1 MYADISHFTAN
12 EYTIESV
19 NKCDCVKFAETRHV
33 ADIIEVNDAPHVN
46 YADNKTNKHL
56 GALPTAETAELNE
69 TPYTTASGKMHLIL
83 HPFVT
88 FATFAIFF
96 VQFCTI

>member
-1 MYADISHFTAN
+1 MHFNMWVFLRDLVENIEGFEYLQGKIDGPEVIEQIPVVKTDIYPAYSMD
-12 EYTIESV
+12 V
-19 NKCDCVKFAETRHV
+19 
-33 ADIIEVNDAPHVN
+33 
-46 YADNKTNKHL
+46 
-56 GALPTAETAELNE
+56 
-69 TPYTTASGKMHLIL
+69 ASGKMHFLL

>member
-1 MYADISHFTAN
+1 MLIHDRRFLTSQGFFEQTNIIS
-12 EYTIESV
+12 EYWLSIAVTVCQWGWAI
-19 NKCDCVKFAETRHV
+19 
-33 ADIIEVNDAPHVN
+33 PHM
-46 YADNKTNKHL
+46 
-56 GALPTAETAELNE
+56 G
-69 TPYTTASGKMHLIL
+69 ASGKMHFLL